1 LSLVTPRKGYKSVP
15 WLFGKEIEIPEEWEV
30 KKFEDIAKIRRGA
43 SPRPIEDSKY
53 FGKGRGWIRISDVT
67 KSKKYLKQTTDF
79 LSDLGESKSV
89 AVNDGDVILSIAASV
104 GKPIIIKMKACIHDG
119 FITFTNMS
127 NTMNNEFLYYLLLKT
142 KSTFTNIGQHGTQS
156 NINSEIVSKTN
167 FLNPPLHE
175 QQKIATILSN
185 VDNLIEST
193 GKVITHSKKVKTGL
207 MQKLLTRGIGHT
219 KFKKVPWLFGR
230 EIEIPEEWEVRKLDS
245 LVTLL
250 TNGFVGKAKE
260 HYTESENGVLYIQG
274 YNIEE
279 NNFKFHGIKYVTPQ
293 FHKQQQKSNL
303 QLGDLLTVQTG
314 NVGTTAIISKS
325 LVGANCHAL
334 IISRFKKEIAD
345 SDYFCQYFNSRL
357 CQKSFKSIEIGT
369 SLKHLNGSDMKRLQF
384 VLPPLPEQQ
393 KIASIL
399 SNVDSKITSQ
409 EQYKENLE
417 RLKKSL
423 MQKLL
428 TGEIRV

>member
-1 LSLVTPRKGYKSVP
+1 MSLVTPRKGYKSVP

-30 KKFEDIAKIRRGA
+30 
-43 SPRPIEDSKY
+43 
-53 FGKGRGWIRISDVT
+53 
-67 KSKKYLKQTTDF
+67 
-79 LSDLGESKSV
+79 
-89 AVNDGDVILSIAASV
+89 
-104 GKPIIIKMKACIHDG
+104 
-119 FITFTNMS
+119 
-127 NTMNNEFLYYLLLKT
+127 
-142 KSTFTNIGQHGTQS
+142 
-156 NINSEIVSKTN
+156 
-167 FLNPPLHE
+167 
-175 QQKIATILSN
+175 
-185 VDNLIEST
+185 
-193 GKVITHSKKVKTGL
+193 
-207 MQKLLTRGIGHT
+207 
-219 KFKKVPWLFGR
+219 
-230 EIEIPEEWEVRKLDS
+230 RKLES

-393 KIASIL
+393 KIATIL
-399 SNVDSKITSQ
+399 SNVDNLIDSTVQVIAHSKKVKTG
-409 EQYKENLE
+409 
-417 RLKKSL
+417 L

-428 TGEIRV
+428 TQGIGHTKFKKITMGLRYMLETYPEEWIISTLGENAELQRGKFGHRPRDDPEFYDGKYPFIQTGDVEKSNKYILTYSQTLNEKGLKVSKIFPKGIIVITIAANIGSTSITTFDTCFPDSLIGISTNSMNIEFLEYFMNTRKNYLNAVATTSAQKNINYETLKPLKIPVPPLSEQQKNSLNSLKYRLPN

>member
-1 LSLVTPRKGYKSVP
+1 
-15 WLFGKEIEIPEEWEV
+15 
-30 KKFEDIAKIRRGA
+30 
-43 SPRPIEDSKY
+43 
-53 FGKGRGWIRISDVT
+53 
-67 KSKKYLKQTTDF
+67 
-79 LSDLGESKSV
+79 
-89 AVNDGDVILSIAASV
+89 
-104 GKPIIIKMKACIHDG
+104 
-119 FITFTNMS
+119 
-127 NTMNNEFLYYLLLKT
+127 
-142 KSTFTNIGQHGTQS
+142 
-156 NINSEIVSKTN
+156 
-167 FLNPPLHE
+167 
-175 QQKIATILSN
+175 
-185 VDNLIEST
+185 
-193 GKVITHSKKVKTGL
+193 
-207 MQKLLTRGIGHT
+207 
-219 KFKKVPWLFGR
+219 
-230 EIEIPEEWEVRKLDS
+230 
-245 LVTLL
+245 
-250 TNGFVGKAKE
+250 
-260 HYTESENGVLYIQG
+260 
-274 YNIEE
+274 
-279 NNFKFHGIKYVTPQ
+279 
-293 FHKQQQKSNL
+293 
-303 QLGDLLTVQTG
+303 
-314 NVGTTAIISKS
+314 VGTTAIISKS

>member
-1 LSLVTPRKGYKSVP
+1 MIKPLY
-15 WLFGKEIEIPEEWEV
+15 GKFKQIPENWEHKLLLELV
-30 KKFEDIAKIRRGA
+30 KTDKKITYGIVQPGKFHSNGILLIRGKDYVTGWVEKEKFFRVSKKLHQEFIRAKTMSGDILICIVG
-43 SPRPIEDSKY
+43 SVGISTQVPH
-53 FGKGRGWIRISDVT
+53 WIKEANITQTTARISCDDKKINPKFLMYFFNSNWGRLQSQKFTKGSVQPGLNLNDVE
-67 KSKKYLKQTTDF
+67 KF
-79 LSDLGESKSV
+79 
-89 AVNDGDVILSIAASV
+89 
-104 GKPIIIKMKACIHDG
+104 
-119 FITFTNMS
+119 FIP
-127 NTMNNEFLYYLLLKT
+127 L
-142 KSTFTNIGQHGTQS
+142 
-156 NINSEIVSKTN
+156 
-167 FLNPPLHE
+167 PPLSE

-185 VDNLIEST
+185 IDNLIEST

-207 MQKLLTRGIGHT
+207 MQKLLTRGIGHVT
-219 KFKKVPWLFGR
+219 FKKVPWLFGK

-260 HYTESENGVLYIQG
+260 HYTESGNGVLYIQG

-314 NVGTTAIISKS
+314 NIGTTAIISKS

-369 SLKHLNGSDMKRLQF
+369 SLKHLNGSDMKRLSF
-384 VLPPLPEQQ
+384 LLPPLPEQQ
-393 KIASIL
+393 KIATIL
-399 SNVDSKITSQ
+399 SNIDSKITSQ
-409 EQYKENLE
+409 EQYKEKLE

-428 TGEIRV
+428 TGEVRV